1 MTALLNARAA
11 AAIVVA
17 AGLLTATTSN
27 AADWKA
33 YTYTPS
39 AKIAVGVGLQEIAD
53 QIEAETKGDVKIRI
67 HLGGSL
73 PIKVTDTTQAVADG
87 IVQLADDVFFMGSV
101 PIGGILRLPMLIT
114 SHAEYQKALAVV
126 MPYMVE
132 DWDKLGVAVLGGY
145 VYTLN
150 NIYSVPQVTSFAD
163 LKGKKVR
170 ILAPEQAAFVEAYG
184 GVPVTIGSPEVASAL
199 QQGVVDAV
207 LTAGPGGGVLWGGLT
222 KSIYRAGP
230 DFVNGFYIV
239 NKAAFGKL
247 SKDSQDRVKA
257 VVAKVAPTVTSRME
271 AQDDEVVSG
280 YAQKGVTVTPPN
292 AADVKEAT
300 AKMSP
305 IWETWAEKRGPR
317 YVEALKKVRAALN
330 K

>member
-1 MTALLNARAA
+1 MIRLFKPRHAAMAVAVAGMLLS
-11 AAIVVA
+11 
-17 AGLLTATTSN
+17 TTVQG
-27 AADWKA
+27 ADWKA

-39 AKIAVGVGLQEIAD
+39 AKIVVGIGLQEIAD

-87 IVQLADDVFFMGSV
+87 VVQLADDVFFIGSV

-114 SHAEYQKALAVV
+114 SHAEYEKALAVV
-126 MPYMVE
+126 MPYMSE
-132 DWDKLGVAVLGGY
+132 DWNKLGVTVLGGY

-150 NIYSVPQVTSFAD
+150 NIYSVPKVTSFAD

-207 LTAGPGGGVLWGGLT
+207 LTAGPGGGVLWGGLA

-230 DFVNGFYIV
+230 DYVNGFYIV
-239 NKAAFGKL
+239 NKAAFEKL
-247 SKDSQDRVKA
+247 SKESQARVQA
-257 VVAKVAPTVTSRME
+257 VVAKIAPTVTSRMS
-271 AQDDEVVSG
+271 AQDDEIVAG
-280 YAQKGVTVTPPN
+280 YAQKGVTVTAAN
-292 AADVKEAT
+292 ADDLKEAT

-305 IWETWAEKRGPR
+305 IWEGWAEKRGPR

>member
-1 MTALLNARAA
+1 MTALFNPRNMAA
-11 AAIVVA
+11 AVVA
-17 AGLLTATTSN
+17 ATMLTAPVAN
-27 AADWKA
+27 GAEWKA

-87 IVQLADDVFFMGSV
+87 VVQLADDVFFMGSV
-101 PIGGILRLPMLIT
+101 PIGGILRLPMLI
-114 SHAEYQKALAVV
+114 SNHAEYQKALAVL
-126 MPYMVE
+126 MPYMTE
-132 DWDKLGVAVLGGY
+132 DWNKLGVMVLGGY

-150 NIYSVPQVTSFAD
+150 NVYSVPKITSFAD

-170 ILAPEQAAFVEAYG
+170 ILAPEQASFVEAYG

-222 KSIYRAGP
+222 NSIYRAGP

-239 NKAAFGKL
+239 NKEAFEKL
-247 SKDSQDRVKA
+247 SKESQERVKA
-257 VVAKVAPTVTSRME
+257 VVARVAPTVTSRME
-271 AQDDEVVSG
+271 AQDDEVVAG
-280 YAQKGVTVTPPN
+280 YAKKGVTVTLADPE
-292 AADVKEAT
+292 DVKQAT

-305 IWETWAEKRGPR
+305 IWNSWAEKRGAR
-317 YVEALKKVRAALN
+317 YVEALKKVRAALG